1 MIELVPNAQSGQD
14 GSWVAR
20 SAADAAAMISLGHP
34 PYLYRCGRFLEFQAL
49 PAGVP
54 VTFRADLPGQT
65 EPQPA

>member
-20 SAADAAAMISLGHP
+20 TVADAAAMISLGHP

-49 PAGVP
+49 PALAII
-54 VTFRADLPGQT
+54 TFRGDLPPQL
-65 EPQPA
+65 EPA